1 MIKKENNFWKT
12 SKLLHLIYKVI
23 LITLFTFISSISY
36 AELVKPNNGIEPF
49 QVVKIQL
56 RSLKQNDKPKK
67 DNGIEQA
74 WEFAHPNNQKNTGP
88 LERFKLMI
96 KGKSY
101 GALLNHLDH
110 RVVEINS
117 SDLMALFEVT
127 VLDKDKAYYKFNWT
141 VEKYTAEGPLKGCW
155 LTTMVSAPMPLGS
168 SI

>member
-12 SKLLHLIYKVI
+12 SKLQHLIYRVI
-23 LITLFTFISSISY
+23 LITLFTSSISHS
-36 AELVKPNNGIEPF
+36 ELVKPNNGIEPF
-49 QVVKIQL
+49 LVVQIQL
-56 RSLKQNDKPKK
+56 RSLKQNDNPKK
-67 DNGIEQA
+67 DNGIEQT

-88 LERFKLMI
+88 LDRFKTMI

-101 GALLNHLDH
+101 EMLLNHLDH
-110 RVVEINS
+110 KVVEIKS
-117 SDLMALFEVT
+117 TDLTALFEVT

>member
-1 MIKKENNFWKT
+1 MKKENNFWKT
-12 SKLLHLIYKVI
+12 SKIQHLIYRVI
-23 LITLFTFISSISY
+23 LITLLNSSISY

-49 QVVKIQL
+49 LVVQIQL
-56 RSLKQNDKPKK
+56 RSLKQNDNPKK
-67 DNGIEQA
+67 DNGIEQT

-88 LERFKLMI
+88 LEKFKTMI

-101 GALLNHLDH
+101 GILLNHLDH
-110 RVVEINS
+110 KVVEIKKT
-117 SDLMALFEVT
+117 DLTALFEVT

-155 LTTMVSAPMPLGS
+155 LTTMVSAPRPLGS

>member
-12 SKLLHLIYKVI
+12 SKLQHLIYRVI
-23 LITLFTFISSISY
+23 LITLFTSSISH

-49 QVVKIQL
+49 LVVKIQL
-56 RSLKQNDKPKK
+56 RSLKQNDMPKK
-67 DNGIEQA
+67 DNGIEQT

-88 LERFKLMI
+88 LNRFKTMI

-101 GALLNHLDH
+101 EMLLNHLDH
-110 RVVEINS
+110 KVVEIKLTDS
-117 SDLMALFEVT
+117 TALFEVT
-127 VLDKDKAYYKFNWT
+127 VLDKDKTYYKFKWT

>member
-1 MIKKENNFWKT
+1 MYL
-12 SKLLHLIYKVI
+12 SKVLKSKIYFLII
-23 LITLFTFISSISY
+23 SFLITLNAN
-36 AELVKPNNGIEPF
+36 AELVKPNNGIEPY

-56 RSLKQNDKPKK
+56 RSLKKNDDPKK
-67 DNGIEQA
+67 DNGIEQT
-74 WEFAHPNNQKNTGP
+74 WEFAHPNNQKTTGP
-88 LERFKLMI
+88 LDRFKTMI

-101 GALLNHLDH
+101 GMLLNHLDH
-110 RVVEINS
+110 KVVEVKS
-117 SDLMALFEVT
+117 TDSTALFEVT